1 MNSRFRIVGRLDHAS
16 RVQAGT
22 VTISRT
28 SGTFAVRPLRRRKE
42 YVLPLAT
49 VAEMV
54 CQRLISR
61 RAARAPRREGETTP
75 VMRYDC
81 KILVMA
87 PRAHDRTADVGA
99 SDFGLSP
106 RLAA

>member
-1 MNSRFRIVGRLDHAS
+1 MNARFRIVGRLDHAA

-28 SGTFAVRPLRRRKE
+28 SGTFAVRPLRRRRE

-54 CQRLISR
+54 CQRLIRAELLER
-61 RAARAPRREGETTP
+61 RAAKKRR
-75 VMRYDC
+75 R
-81 KILVMA
+81 
-87 PRAHDRTADVGA
+87 
-99 SDFGLSP
+99 S
-106 RLAA
+106 